1 MVVSDSVKERRVDLG
16 SGEAGQCRWRTW
28 AWWRS
33 WAVGLGERERERES
47 TWWIWAWGGA
57 GQWLWSL
64 SIPLALYK
72 QFGGFNFLAFAPYH
86 RAVTH

>member
-33 WAVGLGERERERES
+33 WAVGLEREREREREYVVDLGVGRS
-47 TWWIWAWGGA
+47 WAVAMEFEHTIG
-57 GQWLWSL
+57 L
-64 SIPLALYK
+64 I
-72 QFGGFNFLAFAPYH
+72 
-86 RAVTH
+86 

>member
-33 WAVGLGERERERES
+33 WAVGLERERERERE
-47 TWWIWAWGGA
+47 
-57 GQWLWSL
+57 
-64 SIPLALYK
+64 K
-72 QFGGFNFLAFAPYH
+72 VRGGFGRGEELGSGYG
-86 RAVTH
+86 V